1 MTELIWKFNLFDKIQ
16 IIEINRN
23 NNITKIK
30 CSFDKI
36 TDTLSELANNES
48 ECKIYLTGLSEK
60 HLEPFKET
68 ILSTMETKYSKNNV
82 EVVII

>member
-16 IIEINRN
+16 TIEINKDN
-23 NNITKIK
+23 KITKIR

-36 TDTLSELANNES
+36 ADTLSELANNES
-48 ECKIYLTGLSEK
+48 NCKIYLTGLSKK

-68 ILSTMETKYSKNNV
+68 ILNTMETKYSKNSV